1 MSIAKLLNDKT
12 LVLNV
17 DELAAVLG
25 VSKPT
30 AYALTRRRDFP
41 AVRVSERRIV
51 IPIDGLRRW
60 LEAQAASGARS

>member
-1 MSIAKLLNDKT
+1 MSIAKLLNDKK

-17 DELAAVLG
+17 DELASVLG

-30 AYALTRRRDFP
+30 AYELTRRSDFP

-51 IPIDGLRRW
+51 IPVEGLCRW